1 MGITRHQN
9 SDQRIIGL
17 TGGIGMGKSTVS
29 SYLAKQYSIP
39 ILDAD
44 LLARDA
50 VAPKSPILNTI
61 VERYGPTLLHPN
73 GSLHRAKLGEIIF
86 GLPSERLWL
95 DQQVHPYVRDRFTSH
110 LADPTYQSQPIVVL
124 AIPLLFEARMTDLV
138 TEIWV
143 VHCSPEQQLERLL
156 KRSRQRSSQTEPPTP
171 PLTPEQAQ
179 ARIKAQTNISRKIEL
194 ADVVLDNSG
203 RKIELY
209 QAIDQHLQ
217 SS

>member
-1 MGITRHQN
+1 MGIQHHQN

-29 SYLAKQYSIP
+29 SYLAQEYNFS

-50 VAPKSPILNTI
+50 VAPKAPILNTI
-61 VERYGPTLLHPN
+61 VERYGPTLLNPD
-73 GSLHRAKLGEIIF
+73 GSLNRAKLGEIIF
-86 GLPSERLWL
+86 GLSSERLWL
-95 DQQVHPYVRDRFTSH
+95 DQQIHPYVRDRFETH
-110 LADPTYQSQPIVVL
+110 LADPTYANQPIVVL

-143 VHCSPEQQLERLL
+143 VHCSPEQQLARLL
-156 KRSRQRSSQTEPPTP
+156 ERSHQHSSQTEPPTP
-171 PLTPEQAQ
+171 PLTPEQANE
-179 ARIKAQTNISRKIEL
+179 RIKAQTNIERKIAL

-203 RKIELY
+203 SKLELF